1 MNWRATKV
9 RLNPGH
15 LALLTLIAAWLIWY
29 AYDAWSASAR
39 MNNLLLI
46 APAALVG
53 LGLVAAIVGME
64 IRAGLGTRLAAAED
78 GEAGEDR
85 HSARADPRVARP
97 EAPAQ
102 AGRRDCQRH
111 AEGGSDKSGGEFVH
125 PRDTPDEVDRPEEQ
139 RRLVRV
145 NLEVS
150 RQVEPVARQ
159 PHLPGDGKIA
169 RLVDRDERSQRD
181 KDCQKRGKH
190 QRGAHSPRK
199 NHTPPRSAID
209 APTVTNRTMRAAAI
223 PLRI

>member
-78 GEAGEDR
+78 GEAGEGSEDDLR
-85 HSARADPRVARP
+85 TSVTLMLLL
-97 EAPAQ
+97 
-102 AGRRDCQRH
+102 AGYVGTMSWIGPDV
-111 AEGGSDKSGGEFVH
+111 STFLFVG
-125 PRDTPDEVDRPEEQ
+125 
-139 RRLVRV
+139 LS
-145 NLEVS
+145 LF
-150 RQVEPVARQ
+150 A
-159 PHLPGDGKIA
+159 L
-169 RLVDRDERSQRD
+169 DERRI
-181 KDCQKRGKH
+181 GVLL
-190 QRGAHSPRK
+190 GF
-199 NHTPPRSAID
+199 SA
-209 APTVTNRTMRAAAI
+209 AFTVIVVAAMGQLVSLPETIFLEALL
-223 PLRI
+223 P